1 MNVEYNKNLTPCT
14 TQELIKVSSF
24 YKHREF
30 DFFLGGGGGGGG
42 EISDVSVNCDQMQLS
57 DLGIIC

>member
-24 YKHREF
+24 YKHRDF
-30 DFFLGGGGGGGG
+30 DFFLGGGGG
-42 EISDVSVNCDQMQLS
+42 ISDVSVNCDQMQLS

>member
-24 YKHREF
+24 YKHRDF

-42 EISDVSVNCDQMQLS
+42 GGGDF
-57 DLGIIC
+57 

>member
-24 YKHREF
+24 YKHRDF
-30 DFFLGGGGGGGG
+30 DFFLVGG
-42 EISDVSVNCDQMQLS
+42 EIFDVSVNCDQMQLS

>member
-1 MNVEYNKNLTPCT
+1 MNVECNKNLTPCT

-24 YKHREF
+24 YKHRDF
-30 DFFLGGGGGGGG
+30 DFFFGGG

>member
-24 YKHREF
+24 YKHR
-30 DFFLGGGGGGGG
+30 DFVFFFWGGGGG
-42 EISDVSVNCDQMQLS
+42 ISDVSVNCDQMQLS

>member
-24 YKHREF
+24 YKHRDF
-30 DFFLGGGGGGGG
+30 DFFFWGGG

>member
-24 YKHREF
+24 YKHRDF
-30 DFFLGGGGGGGG
+30 DFFWGEGGG

>member
-1 MNVEYNKNLTPCT
+1 MNVEYNKNLTPST

-24 YKHREF
+24 YKHRDF
-30 DFFLGGGGGGGG
+30 DFFFFGGGGG
-42 EISDVSVNCDQMQLS
+42 VFSVNCDQMQLS

>member
-14 TQELIKVSSF
+14 TQELIKVSIF
-24 YKHREF
+24 YKHLDF
-30 DFFLGGGGGGGG
+30 DFFWGG